1 MIQKWSIGY
10 SVTELDTYREGEQPL
25 QYYSKK
31 LLRER
36 GNLAVIM
43 SSMYDSSAEFHK
55 IHIHVH
61 VYSMAGNFHGG

>member
-1 MIQKWSIGY
+1 M
-10 SVTELDTYREGEQPL
+10 TELDTYREGEQPL
-25 QYYSKK
+25 QSYSKK

-43 SSMYDSSAEFHK
+43 LSMYDSSAEFHK

-61 VYSMAGNFHGG
+61 VHVYRMASNFHGG